1 MSKKGKVLII
11 IVALIIQI
19 VIGATYGFSM
29 ISIPSWIYFMVWC
42 MCATM
47 ICKVAGAMETV

>member
-29 ISIPSWIYFMVWC
+29 ISISSWIYFMVWC